1 MSLQKFYRKSIAGA
15 LTASLIFAVP
25 VVASAQESISTAS
38 VSNAT
43 ETRER
48 PSRTNSIERV
58 PVEQVQIKQNS
69 GTPEAEE
76 QGKISAI
83 IKAALAALKKINKG
97 WCNKVVSKAK
107 EGKDAFVNW
116 WDASVPAWIKN
127 LFSGIAASAIWE
139 FISTYIL

>member
-76 QGKISAI
+76 QGKIPAI

-97 WCNKVVSKAK
+97 WYNKVVSKAK
-107 EGKDAFVNW
+107 
-116 WDASVPAWIKN
+116 
-127 LFSGIAASAIWE
+127 
-139 FISTYIL
+139 